1 MFGRAGRTFRRIP
14 GIGILR
20 NSALKNSQ
28 LCGFGTDTFARRA
41 TLEDYEKTFRGF
53 EEGRGDVSAYFADF
67 FGRRILVGR
76 GDRVTDISGFHTV
89 VDNSGIVKKGAVEK
103 FLNMINIDK
112 CT

>member
-14 GIGILR
+14 GIGL
-20 NSALKNSQ
+20 LKNGR

-103 FLNMINIDK
+103 FPKYDK
-112 CT
+112 H